1 MELRDP
7 FPRPPREIRQNGM
20 ALRLAI
26 YSLLVVLAF
35 GILAGRLWQLQ
46 ILQGEFYRQRANTNR
61 FRIES
66 IPAPRGVIYDRDG
79 EILVRNR
86 ATFTVQIVPADLPED
101 REEQVYQT
109 LARLLDMPVSNRV
122 AGIDVPARPGI
133 REIVAAGRKSDPYSP
148 VTIQSN
154 VSREVAL
161 AIEESLLALPGVHV
175 EVNPI
180 RQYLAGPLMAHI
192 LGYMGPIPREWAD
205 TYREQGYAPDDRVG
219 LAGIEY
225 TLEETLRGR
234 KGQRVVEVNVLGR
247 TLRTVGPA
255 LEPQAGTSLYL
266 TLDLDLQQ
274 KVATILQEALQQI
287 GSSSGVA
294 IVGKPKTGE
303 ILALVSLPTYDNNL
317 FAAGISAEDWERL
330 TSAPSNPL
338 LNRAISGLY
347 PPGSIFKLIPAAAAL
362 QEGVI
367 TPDTLIDDPGVI
379 WVKNRYSPDDPTLA
393 QPFYCWLRSGH
404 GKLNVVGALAQSCD
418 VFFYEVAGG
427 FEEFRGLGVK
437 RLAHYAA
444 LFGLG
449 EPTGIDLPGELAGLI
464 PTPEWKRKRFGGRGG
479 VWTTGNTY
487 NMGIGQGDVL
497 VTPLQMFNMV
507 AVVANGGFLYRPQIV
522 RRLVDAQ
529 GYTLEEKQPELIRR
543 LPIEPAYLALVREGM
558 RRAVIDGTARPDL
571 SRLPEEVRVAGKTGT
586 AEFCHPNE
594 AGTDCV
600 RDEEGN
606 LLTHAWFVA
615 FAPYEDP
622 EIAVVV
628 FIDGEGVG
636 RVIEGS
642 QVAAP
647 VAANIIR
654 HYFGLSLWQ
663 STPTPAPTS

>member
-7 FPRPPREIRQNGM
+7 IPRPPREINQNGM
-20 ALRLAI
+20 AIRLGV
-26 YSLLVVLAF
+26 YSLVVLMAF
-35 GILAGRLWQLQ
+35 GLLAGRLWQLQ
-46 ILQGEFYRQRANTNR
+46 IHQGEFYRQRANTNR
-61 FRIES
+61 FRVET
-66 IPAPRGVIYDRDG
+66 IPAPRGVIYDRHG
-79 EILVRNR
+79 EIVVRNR
-86 ATFTVQIVPADLPED
+86 ATFAVRIVPADVPED
-101 REEQVYQT
+101 QEEQVYQT
-109 LARLLDMPVSNRV
+109 LARWLDMPVSNRM
-122 AGIDVPARPGI
+122 AGLEVTAEPGI
-133 REIVAAGRKSDPYSP
+133 REIVAAGRESDPYSP
-148 VTIQSN
+148 VTIKTN
-154 VSREVAL
+154 VPREIAL
-161 AIEESLLALPGVHV
+161 VIEESLLSLPGVRV
-175 EVNPI
+175 EVRPI
-180 RQYLAGPLMAHI
+180 RQYLAGPLLSHI

-205 TYREQGYAPDDRVG
+205 AYQERGYAPNDRVG

-225 TLEETLRGR
+225 TLEDILRGR

-247 TLRTVGPA
+247 PLRTVGPA

-266 TLDLDLQQ
+266 SLDLDLQQ
-274 KVATILQEALQQI
+274 TVETILQEALQQI

-303 ILALVSLPTYDNNL
+303 ILAMVSLPTYDNNL
-317 FAAGISAEDWERL
+317 FAGGISVEDWERL
-330 TSAPSNPL
+330 TTAPFNPL

-367 TPDTLIDDPGVI
+367 TPETLIDDPGVI
-379 WVKNRYSPDDPTLA
+379 WVKNRYFPDDPSLA

-404 GKLNVVGALAQSCD
+404 GKLNVIGALAYSCD

-427 FEEFRGLGVK
+427 FEDFLGLGVE

-449 EPTGIDLPGELAGLI
+449 EPTGVDLPGELAGLV
-464 PTPEWKRKRFGGRGG
+464 PTPDWKRRRFGASGG

-497 VTPLQMFNMV
+497 VTPLQMFSMV
-507 AVVANGGFLYRPQIV
+507 SVVANGGFLYRPQIV
-522 RRLVDAQ
+522 HRLVDAQ
-529 GYTLEEKQPELIRR
+529 GYTLEEKQPELIRQ
-543 LPIEPAYLALVREGM
+543 LPIEPAYFALVREGM
-558 RRAVIDGTARPDL
+558 RQAVINGTARPDI
-571 SRLPEEVRVAGKTGT
+571 SHLPEEVSVAGKTGT

-600 RDEEGN
+600 RDEEGH
-606 LLTHAWFVA
+606 LPTHAWFVA

-628 FIDGEGVG
+628 FVDGEGVG

-647 VAANIIR
+647 IAADIIR
-654 HYFGLSLWQ
+654 HYFGLPLWEPT
-663 STPTPAPTS
+663 STPTSAF